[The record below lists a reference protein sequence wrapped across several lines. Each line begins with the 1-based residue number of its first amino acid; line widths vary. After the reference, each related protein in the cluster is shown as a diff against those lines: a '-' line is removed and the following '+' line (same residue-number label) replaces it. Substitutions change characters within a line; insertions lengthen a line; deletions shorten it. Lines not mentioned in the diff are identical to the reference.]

1 MIDDITK
8 KHLQKARVR
17 GAPATIPGSA
27 GLINGYDCEEITRN
41 AARALSLKMGRN
53 EFYIA
58 TLLKGG
64 SRLRVDTLLELAEAL
79 ETDPMAL
86 LWGETGGGGEIAV
99 PQSHSN
105 RKAAALLEQALTLLG
120 PQDQNAPP
128 KFEDV
133 LSWWR
138 DSGGQLV
145 NCDHIIE
152 HCDLHQA
159 PAENSSRTMVR
170 RIGSNSLATKIL
182 GESSIDRLH
191 QEMDKAIPEES
202 RRVTDAY
209 VSAMGGSPIISCES
223 LRGKL
228 TSEDTLVLDYDRLLL
243 PVVNER
249 GERLILNYSKEV
261 GSL

>member
-1 MIDDITK
+1 MKWADVETRFFDNLRQRMTA
-8 KHLQKARVR
+8 L
-17 GAPATIPGSA
+17 
-27 GLINGYDCEEITRN
+27 GLS
-41 AARALSLKMGRN
+41 ARALSLKMGRN

-86 LWGETGGGGEIAV
+86 LWGEKGDGGQIAV
-99 PQSHSN
+99 PQSPSPSN
-105 RKAAALLEQALTLLG
+105 RKAAALLEQALDLLG
-120 PQDQNAPP
+120 AQPGQQSAP

-138 DSGGQLV
+138 DSGGLLV

-159 PAENSSRTMVR
+159 PVDDSPRTLVR
-170 RIGSNSLATKIL
+170 RIGSRSLASKIL
-182 GESSIDRLH
+182 GETSIERLH

-202 RRVTDAY
+202 RRVTGAY
-209 VSAMGGSPIISCES
+209 VSALGGSPIISCES

-243 PVVNER
+243 PVVNEL

-261 GSL
+261 SSL

>member
-1 MIDDITK
+1 MKWADVETRFFDN
-8 KHLQKARVR
+8 LRQRMAVL
-17 GAPATIPGSA
+17 
-27 GLINGYDCEEITRN
+27 GLS
-41 AARALSLKMGRN
+41 ARALSLKMGRN

-86 LWGETGGGGEIAV
+86 LWGDQGGGGAIAV
-99 PQSHSN
+99 PRPQDRNN
-105 RKAAALLEQALTLLG
+105 RKAADLLEQALHLLG
-120 PQDQNAPP
+120 AQQDTNAPP
-128 KFEDV
+128 KFEEV

-138 DSGGQLV
+138 ESGGYLV

-159 PAENSSRTMVR
+159 PIDDSPRTQVR
-170 RIGSNSLATKIL
+170 RLGANSLATKIL
-182 GESSIDRLH
+182 GEASINRMH

-209 VSAMGGSPIISCES
+209 VTALSGSPIISCES

-228 TSEDTLVLDYDRLLL
+228 TSEDTLILDYDRLLL
-243 PVVNER
+243 PVMNER

-261 GSL
+261 SAL

>member
-1 MIDDITK
+1 MKWADVETRFFDN
-8 KHLQKARVR
+8 LRQRMKAL
-17 GAPATIPGSA
+17 
-27 GLINGYDCEEITRN
+27 GLS
-41 AARALSLKMGRN
+41 ARALSMKMGRN

-86 LWGETGGGGEIAV
+86 LWGETGGGDHIAV
-99 PQSHSN
+99 PQSPSPSN
-105 RKAAALLEQALTLLG
+105 QKAKALLEQALDLLG
-120 PQDQNAPP
+120 SQPGQQSAP

-138 DSGGQLV
+138 DTGGQLV

-159 PAENSSRTMVR
+159 PAENSPRTLVR
-170 RIGSNSLATKIL
+170 RIGSNSLASKVL
-182 GESSIDRLH
+182 GGPNIERLH
-191 QEMDKAIPEES
+191 TEMDKAIPEES

-209 VSAMGGSPIISCES
+209 VTALGGSPIISCES

-228 TSEDTLVLDYDRLLL
+228 TSEDTLILDYDRLLL
-243 PVVNER
+243 PVIDEN

-261 GSL
+261 SSL

>member
-1 MIDDITK
+1 MKWADVETRFFDNLRQRIAA
-8 KHLQKARVR
+8 L
-17 GAPATIPGSA
+17 
-27 GLINGYDCEEITRN
+27 GLSS
-41 AARALSLKMGRN
+41 RALSLKMGRN

-86 LWGETGGGGEIAV
+86 LWGDMGGGDTAV
-99 PQSHSN
+99 PQLPTHQN
-105 RKAAALLEQALTLLG
+105 RKAAALLEQALLLLG
-120 PQDQNAPP
+120 PGQEDAGPP

-138 DSGGQLV
+138 DTGGELV

-159 PAENSSRTMVR
+159 PSDDSQRTQVR

-182 GESSIDRLH
+182 GEASIDRLH

-202 RRVTDAY
+202 RRVSDAY
-209 VSAMGGSPIISCES
+209 ISAMGGSPIISCES

-228 TSEDTLVLDYDRLLL
+228 TSEDTLQLDYDRLLL
-243 PVVNER
+243 PVVNEL

-261 GSL
+261 SPL

>member
-1 MIDDITK
+1 MKWADVETRFFDN
-8 KHLQKARVR
+8 LRQRM
-17 GAPATIPGSA
+17 SA
-27 GLINGYDCEEITRN
+27 LGLS
-41 AARALSLKMGRN
+41 ARALSLKMGRN

-86 LWGETGGGGEIAV
+86 LWGDKGNGELAV
-99 PQSHSN
+99 PQPQFHIN
-105 RKAAALLEQALTLLG
+105 RKAASLLQQALQLLD
-120 PQDQNAPP
+120 PADDSAAPP
-128 KFEDV
+128 NFEQV

-138 DSGGQLV
+138 DTGGQLV

-159 PAENSSRTMVR
+159 PIDNSPRTQVR
-170 RIGSNSLATKIL
+170 RIGANSLATKIL
-182 GESSIDRLH
+182 GEPSIDRLH
-191 QEMDKAIPEES
+191 QEMDKAIPEDS

-209 VSAMGGSPIISCES
+209 VTALRGSPIISCES

-228 TSEDTLVLDYDRLLL
+228 TSEDTLRLDYDRLLL
-243 PVVNER
+243 PVVNEL

-261 GSL
+261 SSL

>member
-1 MIDDITK
+1 MKWADVETRFFDNLRQRIAA
-8 KHLQKARVR
+8 L
-17 GAPATIPGSA
+17 
-27 GLINGYDCEEITRN
+27 GLS
-41 AARALSLKMGRN
+41 ARALSLKMGRN

-86 LWGETGGGGEIAV
+86 LWGDMGGGDTAV
-99 PQSHSN
+99 PQLPTHQN
-105 RKAAALLEQALTLLG
+105 RKAAALLEQALLLLG
-120 PQDQNAPP
+120 PGQEDAGPP

-138 DSGGQLV
+138 DTGGELV

-159 PAENSSRTMVR
+159 PSDDSQRTQVR
-170 RIGSNSLATKIL
+170 RIGSSSLATKIL
-182 GESSIDRLH
+182 GEASIDRLH

-202 RRVTDAY
+202 RRVSDAY

-228 TSEDTLVLDYDRLLL
+228 TSEETLQLDYDRLLL
-243 PVVNER
+243 PVVNEL
-249 GERLILNYSKEV
+249 GEKLILNYSKEV
-261 GSL
+261 SSL

>member
-1 MIDDITK
+1 MKWADVETRFFDNLRK
-8 KHLQKARVR
+8 RMVAL
-17 GAPATIPGSA
+17 
-27 GLINGYDCEEITRN
+27 GLS
-41 AARALSLKMGRN
+41 ARALSMKMGRN

-86 LWGETGGGGEIAV
+86 LWGDKGDGELAV
-99 PQSHSN
+99 PRPQLHTN
-105 RKAAALLEQALTLLG
+105 RKAAALLQQALQLLG
-120 PQDQNAPP
+120 PEEGATSPP

-133 LSWWR
+133 LNWWR
-138 DSGGQLV
+138 DTGGRLV

-159 PAENSSRTMVR
+159 PVENSSRTQVR
-170 RIGSNSLATKIL
+170 RIGASSLATRIL
-182 GESSIDRLH
+182 GEASIDRLH
-191 QEMDKAIPEES
+191 QEMDKAIPEDS
-202 RRVTDAY
+202 RRVSNAY
-209 VSAMGGSPIISCES
+209 VSALSGSPIISCES

-228 TSEDTLVLDYDRLLL
+228 TSEVSLRLDYDRLLL
-243 PVVNER
+243 PVVNDL

-261 GSL
+261 SAL

>member
-1 MIDDITK
+1 MKWADVETRFFDNLRQRMTA
-8 KHLQKARVR
+8 L
-17 GAPATIPGSA
+17 
-27 GLINGYDCEEITRN
+27 GLSS
-41 AARALSLKMGRN
+41 RALSIKMGRN

-86 LWGETGGGGEIAV
+86 LWGDKGDGELAV
-99 PQSHSN
+99 PQPQLHTN
-105 RKAAALLEQALTLLG
+105 RKAAALLEQALQLLG
-120 PQDQNAPP
+120 PQAHADAPP

-138 DSGGQLV
+138 DSGGRLV

-159 PAENSSRTMVR
+159 PVDDSPRTEVR
-170 RIGSNSLATKIL
+170 RIGANSLATKIL
-182 GESSIDRLH
+182 GEPSIDRLH
-191 QEMDKAIPEES
+191 QEMDKAIPEDS

-209 VSAMGGSPIISCES
+209 VTALSGSPIISCES

-228 TSEDTLVLDYDRLLL
+228 TSEDTLRLDYDRLLL

-261 GSL
+261 SSL

>member
-1 MIDDITK
+1 MKWADVETRFFDNLRQRTRA
-8 KHLQKARVR
+8 L
-17 GAPATIPGSA
+17 
-27 GLINGYDCEEITRN
+27 GLSS
-41 AARALSLKMGRN
+41 RALSLKMGRN

-86 LWGETGGGGEIAV
+86 LWGETGDGDKLGV
-99 PQSHSN
+99 LQSPSQNHTN
-105 RKAAALLEQALTLLG
+105 RKASALLEQALQLLG
-120 PQDQNAPP
+120 PGPDEIGPP
-128 KFEDV
+128 KFEEV

-138 DSGGQLV
+138 DTGGLLV

-152 HCDLHQA
+152 HCDLHMA
-159 PAENSSRTMVR
+159 PGDDSGRTEVR
-170 RIGSNSLATKIL
+170 RLGTSSLATKII
-182 GESSIDRLH
+182 GEPSIDRLH
-191 QEMDKAIPEES
+191 QEMDKAIPEDS

-209 VSAMGGSPIISCES
+209 ISASTGSPIISCES

-228 TSEDTLVLDYDRLLL
+228 TSEDTLRLDYDRLLL
-243 PVVNER
+243 LVVDEK

-261 GSL
+261 SSL

>member
-1 MIDDITK
+1 MKWADVETRFFDNLK
-8 KHLQKARVR
+8 QRMKAL
-17 GAPATIPGSA
+17 
-27 GLINGYDCEEITRN
+27 GLS
-41 AARALSLKMGRN
+41 ARALSMKMGRN

-86 LWGETGGGGEIAV
+86 LWGETGGGGDIAV
-99 PQSHSN
+99 PQSHAQSN
-105 RKAAALLEQALTLLG
+105 RKAAALLEQALQLLG
-120 PQDQNAPP
+120 PQDENAPP

-159 PAENSSRTMVR
+159 PGDDSFRTSVR

-182 GESSIDRLH
+182 GEASIDRLH

-202 RRVTDAY
+202 RRVSDAY
-209 VSAMGGSPIISCES
+209 VSALGGSPIISCES

-261 GSL
+261 SAL

>member
-1 MIDDITK
+1 MKWADVETRFFDN
-8 KHLQKARVR
+8 LRQRM
-17 GAPATIPGSA
+17 SA
-27 GLINGYDCEEITRN
+27 LGLS
-41 AARALSLKMGRN
+41 ARALSLKMGRN

-86 LWGETGGGGEIAV
+86 LWGDKVNGELAV
-99 PQSHSN
+99 PQPQFHIN
-105 RKAAALLEQALTLLG
+105 RKAASLLQQALQLLD
-120 PQDQNAPP
+120 PADDSAAPP
-128 KFEDV
+128 NFEQV

-138 DSGGQLV
+138 DTGGQLV

-159 PAENSSRTMVR
+159 PIDNSPRTQVR
-170 RIGSNSLATKIL
+170 RIGANSLATKIL
-182 GESSIDRLH
+182 GEPSIDRLH
-191 QEMDKAIPEES
+191 QEMDKAIPEDS

-209 VSAMGGSPIISCES
+209 VTALRGSPIISCES

-228 TSEDTLVLDYDRLLL
+228 TSEDTLRLDYDRLLL
-243 PVVNER
+243 PVVDEL

-261 GSL
+261 SSL

>member
-1 MIDDITK
+1 MKWADVETRFFDNLK
-8 KHLQKARVR
+8 QRMKAL
-17 GAPATIPGSA
+17 
-27 GLINGYDCEEITRN
+27 GLS
-41 AARALSLKMGRN
+41 ARALSMKMGRN

-86 LWGETGGGGEIAV
+86 LWGETGDGGDIAV
-99 PQSHSN
+99 LQSQTHSN
-105 RKAAALLEQALTLLG
+105 RKAAALLEQALSLLG
-120 PQDQNAPP
+120 PQDPNAPP

-159 PAENSSRTMVR
+159 PSDDSFRTSVR

-182 GESSIDRLH
+182 GEASIDRLH
-191 QEMDKAIPEES
+191 QEMDKAIPEDS
-202 RRVTDAY
+202 RRVSDAY
-209 VSAMGGSPIISCES
+209 VSALGGSPIISCES

-261 GSL
+261 SSL

>member
-1 MIDDITK
+1 M
-8 KHLQKARVR
+8 KAL
-17 GAPATIPGSA
+17 
-27 GLINGYDCEEITRN
+27 GLS
-41 AARALSLKMGRN
+41 ARALSMKMGRN

-86 LWGETGGGGEIAV
+86 LWGETGGGDDIAV
-99 PQSHSN
+99 PQSHSHTN
-105 RKAAALLEQALTLLG
+105 QKAAALLEQALQLLG
-120 PQDQNAPP
+120 PQDENAPP

-159 PAENSSRTMVR
+159 PSDDSFRTSVR

-182 GESSIDRLH
+182 GEASIDRLH

-202 RRVTDAY
+202 RRVSDAY
-209 VSAMGGSPIISCES
+209 VSALGGSPIISCES

-228 TSEDTLVLDYDRLLL
+228 TSEVTLILDYDRLLL
-243 PVVNER
+243 PVVNEH

-261 GSL
+261 NSL

>member
-1 MIDDITK
+1 MKWADVETRFFDN
-8 KHLQKARVR
+8 LRQRMKAL
-17 GAPATIPGSA
+17 
-27 GLINGYDCEEITRN
+27 GLS
-41 AARALSLKMGRN
+41 ARALSMKMGRN

-86 LWGETGGGGEIAV
+86 LWGETGGGGQIAV
-99 PQSHSN
+99 PQSQTHSN
-105 RKAAALLEQALTLLG
+105 RKAAALLEQALSLLG

-159 PAENSSRTMVR
+159 PSDDSFRTSVR

-182 GESSIDRLH
+182 GEASIDRLH
-191 QEMDKAIPEES
+191 KEMDKAIPEES
-202 RRVTDAY
+202 RRVSDAY
-209 VSAMGGSPIISCES
+209 VSALGGSPIISCES

-261 GSL
+261 SSF

>member
-1 MIDDITK
+1 MKWADVETRFFDN
-8 KHLQKARVR
+8 LRQRM
-17 GAPATIPGSA
+17 SA
-27 GLINGYDCEEITRN
+27 LGLSS
-41 AARALSLKMGRN
+41 RALSLKMGRN

-86 LWGETGGGGEIAV
+86 LWGDKEDGELAV
-99 PQSHSN
+99 LRPQVHNN
-105 RKAAALLEQALTLLG
+105 RKAAELLEQALHLLG
-120 PQDQNAPP
+120 PQAAADAAP
-128 KFEDV
+128 KFEEV

-138 DSGGQLV
+138 DSGGHLV

-152 HCDLHQA
+152 HCDLHQV
-159 PAENSSRTMVR
+159 PVDSSPRTQVR
-170 RIGSNSLATKIL
+170 RLGANSLATKIL
-182 GESSIDRLH
+182 GEASIERLH
-191 QEMDKAIPEES
+191 REMDKAIPEDS

-209 VSAMGGSPIISCES
+209 VTALSGNPIISCES

-243 PVVNER
+243 PVMNEK

-261 GSL
+261 SSL